1 MKGIDIS
8 EYQDNVDYMKLKE
21 SGIEFAIIRLGY
33 GKNFSQKDSCFEK
46 HYAGLKYA
54 GIKVGAYLY
63 SYAYVKEGAK
73 LEAENTLKII
83 EGKTFDLPIF
93 YDMEESKQASLGRNV
108 LTNMANEW
116 CRIIK
121 EAGYKAGVYA
131 NLNWFKNYL
140 DPYSIKDEKN
150 YIWLALW
157 NNSDSPNVVFPVD
170 FWQYTS
176 DGHVE
181 GINGRVDMDISYI
194 EDYPQNNPQPV
205 QKSNEEL
212 ANEVIEGKWG
222 NGEERKR
229 RLTEAGYNYEEIQ
242 RLVNEKYGIYD
253 KYYIVKS
260 GDNLTSI
267 AKKFGTTWQKI
278 YEDNKN
284 IIGDNPNLIY
294 AGQKLVI
301 K

>member
-1 MKGIDIS
+1 M
-8 EYQDNVDYMKLKE
+8 
-21 SGIEFAIIRLGY
+21 
-33 GKNFSQKDSCFEK
+33 
-46 HYAGLKYA
+46 
-54 GIKVGAYLY
+54 
-63 SYAYVKEGAK
+63 
-73 LEAENTLKII
+73 
-83 EGKTFDLPIF
+83 
-93 YDMEESKQASLGRNV
+93 
-108 LTNMANEW
+108 
-116 CRIIK
+116 
-121 EAGYKAGVYA
+121 
-131 NLNWFKNYL
+131 NWFKNYL

-157 NNSDSPNVVFPVD
+157 NNSNSPNVTFPVD
-170 FWQYTS
+170 LWQYTS
-176 DGHVE
+176 DGYVE
-181 GINGRVDMDISYI
+181 GIEGRVDMDISYI

-205 QKSNEEL
+205 QKTNEEL
-212 ANEVIEGKWG
+212 ANEVIAGKWG

-229 RLTEAGYNYEEIQ
+229 RLTEAGYNYEEVQ

-253 KYYIVKS
+253 RYYIVKS